1 MPPKVLPNPHHHL
14 LNLVITFDPVSEFS
28 GGTFDESPSPSDG
41 HDDEL
46 RIGGI
51 TLISG
56 LPNVDPISMISN
68 ERFL

>member
-1 MPPKVLPNPHHHL
+1 M
-14 LNLVITFDPVSEFS
+14 ITFDPVSEFS